1 MGLVLIRMFP
11 GGMGF
16 PSLRITIR
24 DIAFGDLRGTF
35 AVKMTGVNL
44 LVIITMEFIRIFF
57 L

>member
-1 MGLVLIRMFP
+1 MESFFPHWTKVGLVLSRMFP

-35 AVKMTGVNL
+35 AVKR
-44 LVIITMEFIRIFF
+44 LV
-57 L
+57 